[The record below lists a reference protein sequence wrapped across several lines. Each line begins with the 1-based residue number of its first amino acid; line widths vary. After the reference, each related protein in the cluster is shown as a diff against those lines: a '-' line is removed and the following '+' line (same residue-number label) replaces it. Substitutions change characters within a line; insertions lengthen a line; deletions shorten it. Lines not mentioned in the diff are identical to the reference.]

1 MADFR
6 KSARLAPILPSATIA
21 ITQLGRELK
30 AQGRDIVSLSIGEP
44 DFDTPDHVKV
54 AAAEAVAR
62 GETKY
67 PPVPGLPA
75 LRAAVAEKFAREN
88 GLDYTPEQTI
98 VSAGGKQV
106 IALALLA
113 TLDPGDEVVIPAP
126 YWVSYPQLTTLCGAM
141 PVEVTT
147 TAATGLKIT
156 PEQLDAAVS
165 PKTRWLILNS
175 PSNPTGAVYS
185 RAELAG
191 LAEVLRRHPHV
202 WVLSD
207 DIYEHL
213 IYGNAGFATMAQVAP
228 DLADRV
234 LTMNGVSKAYA
245 MTGWRIG
252 YAAGPLPLIKAM
264 SLMQSQLTGGAARVC
279 QWAALAA
286 LTGPQEG
293 LANRRDAF
301 DKRRRLVVAG
311 LNAIPGLDCP
321 MPEGAFYAY
330 PSCAALIG
338 GTSGGGRLLATDE
351 DICMALLEET
361 GVATVQGAAFGQGP
375 AFRVSYAAAEGQLR
389 EALRRIADFCAAITP
404 TRAPGGRATVT

>member
-6 KSARLAPILPSATIA
+6 KSARLQPIQPSATIA
-21 ITQLGRELK
+21 ITQLGRDLK

-44 DFDTPDHVKV
+44 DFDTPDHVKE
-54 AAAEAVAR
+54 AAAAAMAR

-67 PPVPGLPA
+67 PPVPGLPE
-75 LRAAVAEKFAREN
+75 LRAAVADKFLREN
-88 GLDYTPEQTI
+88 DLTYQPEQVI

-113 TLDPGDEVVIPAP
+113 TLDPGDEVIVPAP
-126 YWVSYPQLTTLCGAM
+126 YWVSYPQLTTLAGAT

-156 PEQLDAAVS
+156 PAQLEAAVT
-165 PKTRWLILNS
+165 PRTRWFILNS

-185 RAELAG
+185 RAELMA
-191 LAEVLRRHPHV
+191 LAEVLRLHPQI
-202 WVLSD
+202 WILSD

-213 IYGNAGFATMAQVAP
+213 IYGNAAFATIAAVAP
-228 DLADRV
+228 DLAERT

-264 SLMQSQLTGGAARVC
+264 SLLQSQITGGAARVC

-286 LTGPQEG
+286 LTGPQDG
-293 LANRRDAF
+293 LASRRAAF
-301 DKRRRLVVAG
+301 DARRRLVVEG
-311 LNAIPGLDCP
+311 LNAIPGLECP

-330 PSCAALIG
+330 PSCAAFIG
-338 GTSGGGRLLATDE
+338 RTTAGGRRIAHDE
-351 DICMALLEET
+351 DFCMALLQET

-375 AFRVSYAAAEGQLR
+375 AFRVSYAASEAQLR
-389 EALRRIADFCAAITP
+389 TALNRISTFCRTMSPAI
-404 TRAPGGRATVT
+404 GV

>member
-44 DFDTPDHVKV
+44 DFDTPDHVKD
-54 AAAEAVAR
+54 AAADAVAL

-67 PPVPGLPA
+67 PPVPGLPE
-75 LRAAVAEKFAREN
+75 LRAAVAEKFGREN
-88 GLDYTPEQTI
+88 GLEVAPEQVI

-126 YWVSYPQLTTLCGAM
+126 YWVSYPQLTTLCGAT
-141 PVEVTT
+141 PVEVAT

-156 PEQLDAAVS
+156 PEQLDAAIT
-165 PKTRWLILNS
+165 PRTRWLLLNS

-185 RAELAG
+185 RAELAA

-213 IYGNAGFATMAQVAP
+213 IYGNAGFATLAQVAP
-228 DLADRV
+228 DLADRT

-252 YAAGPLPLIKAM
+252 YAAGPLVLVKAM

-293 LANRRDAF
+293 LAERRAAF
-301 DKRRRLVVAG
+301 DARRKLVVAG
-311 LNAIPGLDCP
+311 LNAVPGLDCQ

-338 GTSGGGRLLATDE
+338 GTSGGGRHLATDE
-351 DICMALLEET
+351 DLCMALLEES

-404 TRAPGGRATVT
+404 ARALQGARP